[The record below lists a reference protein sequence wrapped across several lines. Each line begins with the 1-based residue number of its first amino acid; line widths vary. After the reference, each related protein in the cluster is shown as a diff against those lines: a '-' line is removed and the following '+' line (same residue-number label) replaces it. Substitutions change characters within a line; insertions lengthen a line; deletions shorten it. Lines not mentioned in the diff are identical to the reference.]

1 MAADRP
7 SEGPGPGGPRGIG
20 ASIKRL
26 EAPRLLRGQ
35 GRFVDDVQLA
45 HMLHG
50 ALLRSPHAHA
60 HIRGVDVQAAGAMP
74 GVVAVFTAEDL
85 PPDLPP
91 IPVRLNPY
99 GSLEPFLQHP
109 LARDRVRYQGEPVAL
124 VVAESRYQAEDALE
138 AIRVDYQPLPV
149 NVDALAPPAH
159 PLFPEAEDN
168 VASRFR
174 METGDVDRAFAQA
187 AHVVRA
193 RFAVGRHSGVPLE
206 TRGLVARYEPGS
218 DQLWVW
224 GPTKVTHF
232 NRGVLA
238 RLLGLAE
245 HRIHLVEPDVGG
257 GFGVRGEFYPEDFL
271 IPYAA
276 MQLGRPVKWIED
288 RLENLVAC
296 NHSRQQFY
304 RMALALDQ
312 EGTILGA
319 EVELVNDQ
327 GGYIRT
333 HGIIV
338 PELAAALFPGPYRIP
353 NYRCQVRCVL
363 TNKTPTGTYRA
374 PGRFEAH
381 SARERLLDRAAR
393 QLGMDPGTLRLRN
406 LIRPDEMPYRVGT
419 HSLGEAIVYDSGDY
433 PYALE
438 EVLRVSGYRQRRREQ
453 ERARA
458 AGSGPLIGLGLSC
471 FVEKTGLGPFEGAR
485 VEVDPSGHVVV
496 STGAASVGQGL
507 ETVLA
512 QIAGEALCFPPEAIR
527 VLHGDTDL
535 LPYGVGSF
543 ASRATVMAGN
553 AVSQAAAQVREKILQ
568 LAARLLD
575 APRERLVLAQGR
587 VHPQGEPERALSFA
601 QLAQAAS
608 PRHTLPG
615 EEPGLAATVYFQNEQ
630 MTYAHGALVA
640 EVAVDPETGV
650 VTPRQVWIVYD
661 VGRAVN
667 PRLVTGQV
675 EGAAVQGLGGALL
688 EEFIYS
694 QDGQLL
700 SGSFMD
706 YLLPTATDAPALH
719 LVRLERSPSR
729 LNPLG
734 LKGAGEAGISGMGGA
749 LVNAVADA
757 LGPAGEQVDRLPMTP
772 QDVWRW
778 LQAARPEEAKDR
790 G

>member
-1 MAADRP
+1 MATDRP
-7 SEGPGPGGPRGIG
+7 GGMGGMG

-26 EAPRLLRGQ
+26 EDGRLLRGQ
-35 GRFVDDVQLA
+35 GRFVDDVALA
-45 HMLHG
+45 RMLHG

-60 HIRGVDVQAAGAMP
+60 RIQAVDAQAALAMP
-74 GVVAVFTAEDL
+74 GVVAVFTAQDL
-85 PPDLPP
+85 PEDLPP

-138 AIRVDYQPLPV
+138 QIRVAYELLPV
-149 NVDALAPPAH
+149 SVDALAQPVH
-159 PLFPEAEDN
+159 PLFPEAPDN
-168 VASRFR
+168 VASRFT

-206 TRGLVARYEPGS
+206 TRGLVAQYEPGS
-218 DQLWVW
+218 GQLWVW

-245 HRIHLVEPDVGG
+245 HRIHLMEPDVGG

-288 RLENLVAC
+288 RLENLLAC

-304 RMALALDQ
+304 EMALALDP

-319 EVELVNDQ
+319 EVALVNDQ

-353 NYRCQVRCVL
+353 NYRCRVRCIL

-381 SARERLLDRAAR
+381 SARERLLDLAAD
-393 QLGMDPGTLRLRN
+393 QLGMDPATLRLRN
-406 LIRPDEMPYRVGT
+406 LIRPDEMPYPVGT
-419 HSLGEAIVYDSGDY
+419 YSLGEEIVYDSGDY
-433 PYALE
+433 PHALE
-438 EVLRVSGYRQRRREQ
+438 EVLRVSDYRRRRQ
-453 ERARA
+453 ERSRHR
-458 AGSGPLIGLGLSC
+458 GRGPLIGLGLSC

-485 VEVDPSGHVVV
+485 VEVDPNGHVVV
-496 STGAASVGQGL
+496 STGAASVGQGI

-512 QIAGEALCFPPEAIR
+512 QIAGEELCFPPEAIQ

-553 AVSQAAAQVREKILQ
+553 AVSQAARQVREKILQ
-568 LAARLLD
+568 VAERLLGL
-575 APRERLVLAQGR
+575 PRERLVLAQGR

-601 QLAQAAS
+601 QLAQEAS

-667 PRLVTGQV
+667 PRLVAGQV

-688 EEFIYS
+688 EEFIYGR
-694 QDGQLL
+694 DGQLL

-706 YLLPTATDAPALH
+706 YLLPTATDVPSLH
-719 LVRLERSPSR
+719 LHRLERSPSR

-757 LGPAGEQVDRLPMTP
+757 LGPGGRRVDRLPMTP

-778 LQAARPEEAKDR
+778 LQAAGQEEAQER
-790 G
+790 V